1 VTQPPETG
9 PAPAGAEESS
19 PVTPP
24 AAASDAEAPEAAA
37 PEAPV
42 ATPDAAPQAAPDAA
56 PQVAPEVA
64 AATVAAP
71 PATAAPTPAVF
82 GNASGRSRR
91 GEARTYDFRRPTK
104 LSREHVRVLQIA
116 QEAFARQAT
125 TILTTFLRAGARL
138 ELVGIE
144 QFSYDDYLA
153 TLPNPVF
160 ITTFTLE
167 PLAGKG
173 LLAYPLDM
181 AMAIVDHM
189 LGGSGRAEQPNR
201 PMTAMESAITNH
213 LLSRLLDEF
222 AASFATITEI
232 QPALNGFEYNPQL
245 AQAASGSDTVM
256 VATFGM
262 SVGSREGEA
271 TLVLPFSSFATALNN
286 AASPQLSETALAKR
300 KRAAEALTARL
311 NLVPVDVSV
320 RFAPLTVSSADLL
333 SLAVGDVLLLRHPP
347 DSPLEVTTNDVTFA
361 YAIASNHRRRLA
373 AAIVPTPYA
382 AAKDSA

>member
-1 VTQPPETG
+1 MTQPPETG
-9 PAPAGAEESS
+9 PAPEAPDPQSAAES
-19 PVTPP
+19 PTEAPVETAAAERAAPTAPAPP
-24 AAASDAEAPEAAA
+24 AAA
-37 PEAPV
+37 
-42 ATPDAAPQAAPDAA
+42 APQA
-56 PQVAPEVA
+56 Q
-64 AATVAAP
+64 
-71 PATAAPTPAVF
+71 APTVTPVVPPSV
-82 GNASGRSRR
+82 SGRARR

-104 LSREHVRVLQIA
+104 LSRDHVRVLQVA

-138 ELVGIE
+138 ELMGIE
-144 QFSYDDYLA
+144 QFSYDDYLV

-160 ITTFTLE
+160 LTTFTLE

-189 LGGSGRAEQPNR
+189 LGGSGNAEQPNR
-201 PMTAMESAITNH
+201 PMTAMESAITTH
-213 LLSRLLDEF
+213 LLGRLLDEF
-222 AASFATITEI
+222 AQSFATITEI

-245 AQAASGSDTVM
+245 AQAAAGSDTVM
-256 VATFGM
+256 VATFSM
-262 SVGSREGEA
+262 AVGTREGEA
-271 TLVLPFSSFATALNN
+271 TLVLPFSSFASALNN

-347 DSPLEVTTNDVTFA
+347 DAPLEVTTNDVTFA

-373 AAIVPTPYA
+373 ASIVPTQYA
-382 AAKDSA
+382 AAKDTA

>member
-1 VTQPPETG
+1 MTWNVTQPETG
-9 PAPAGAEESS
+9 PAPSEPDVQSPSES
-19 PVTPP
+19 PVPP
-24 AAASDAEAPEAAA
+24 AESAAVAP
-37 PEAPV
+37 P
-42 ATPDAAPQAAPDAA
+42 AAPQAAAAA
-56 PQVAPEVA
+56 PPPPAVPPAPAATPVSYPASAA
-64 AATVAAP
+64 AAT
-71 PATAAPTPAVF
+71 
-82 GNASGRSRR
+82 SGRSRR

-144 QFSYDDYLA
+144 QSSYDDYIV
-153 TLPNPVF
+153 TLPNPVY
-160 ITTFTLE
+160 ISTFSLE
-167 PLAGKG
+167 PMAGKG
-173 LLAYPLDM
+173 MLAYPLDI

-189 LGGSGRAEQPNR
+189 LGGSGNADQPSR
-201 PMTAMESAITNH
+201 PMTAMETTITNH
-213 LLSRLLDEF
+213 LLDRLLDEF
-222 AASFATITEI
+222 AVSFATITEI
-232 QPALNGFEYNPQL
+232 QPALLGHEYNPQL
-245 AQAASGSDTVM
+245 AQAAAGSDTVM
-256 VATFGM
+256 VASFTM

-271 TLVLPFSSFATALNN
+271 TLVLPFSSFAQALNN
-286 AASPQLSETALAKR
+286 AASPQLSDTALAKR

-347 DSPLEVTTNDVTFA
+347 DAPLEVTTNDVTFA

-373 AAIVPTPYA
+373 AAIVPTPHA
-382 AAKDSA
+382 AVKDSA

>member
-1 VTQPPETG
+1 MTQPPESE
-9 PAPAGAEESS
+9 PALAGAEDSS
-19 PVTPP
+19 P
-24 AAASDAEAPEAAA
+24 
-37 PEAPV
+37 
-42 ATPDAAPQAAPDAA
+42 
-56 PQVAPEVA
+56 
-64 AATVAAP
+64 AAP
-71 PATAAPTPAVF
+71 PVAAEAAPSGVPAPPVPVAF
-82 GNASGRSRR
+82 ATHAGRSRR
-91 GEARTYDFRRPTK
+91 GEPRTYDFRRPTK

-138 ELVGIE
+138 ELRGIE

-160 ITTFTLE
+160 LTTFTLE

-201 PMTAMESAITNH
+201 PMTAMESTITTH

-222 AASFATITEI
+222 ATSFATITEI
-232 QPALNGFEYNPQL
+232 QPALNGYEYNPQL

-256 VATFGM
+256 VARFEM

-271 TLVLPFSSFATALNN
+271 TLVLPFSSFASALNN

-300 KRAAEALTARL
+300 RRAAEAVTARL

-382 AAKDSA
+382 AAKDTA

>member
-1 VTQPPETG
+1 MRWNVTTPETG
-9 PAPAGAEESS
+9 PAPSEPDVESPSES
-19 PVTPP
+19 PDRP
-24 AAASDAEAPEAAA
+24 
-37 PEAPV
+37 
-42 ATPDAAPQAAPDAA
+42 
-56 PQVAPEVA
+56 
-64 AATVAAP
+64 
-71 PATAAPTPAVF
+71 TAAPAPAAPAPA
-82 GNASGRSRR
+82 ASAPAPAAPVPAAFAPAAGRRR
-91 GEARTYDFRRPTK
+91 GEPRTYDFRRPTK

-138 ELVGIE
+138 ELIGIE
-144 QFSYDDYLA
+144 QFSYDDYVV

-160 ITTFTLE
+160 ISTFSLE
-167 PLAGKG
+167 PMAGKG
-173 LLAYPLDM
+173 MLAYPLDI

-189 LGGSGRAEQPNR
+189 LGGSGRADQPSR
-201 PMTAMESAITNH
+201 PMTAMETTITNH
-213 LLSRLLDEF
+213 LLDRLLDEF
-222 AASFATITEI
+222 AVSFASITEI
-232 QPALNGFEYNPQL
+232 QPALLGHEYNPQL
-245 AQAASGSDTVM
+245 AQAAAGSDTVM
-256 VATFGM
+256 VASYTM

-271 TLVLPFSSFATALNN
+271 TLVLPFSSFAQALNN

-300 KRAAEALTARL
+300 RRATEALTARL

-347 DSPLEVTTNDVTFA
+347 DAPLEVTTNDVTFA

-382 AAKDSA
+382 AAKDTA

>member
-1 VTQPPETG
+1 MSGNVTQPPETE
-9 PAPAGAEESS
+9 PAPAGEGSQS
-19 PVTPP
+19 PEDP
-24 AAASDAEAPEAAA
+24 AAEQ
-37 PEAPV
+37 
-42 ATPDAAPQAAPDAA
+42 AAPQAE
-56 PQVAPEVA
+56 Q
-64 AATVAAP
+64 AP
-71 PATAAPTPAVF
+71 PARAAAPAAPAATPASATHAV
-82 GNASGRSRR
+82 GRSRR
-91 GEARTYDFRRPTK
+91 GEPRTYDFRRPTK

-116 QEAFARQAT
+116 QESFARQAT

-189 LGGSGRAEQPNR
+189 LGGSGKAEQPNR

-222 AASFATITEI
+222 ATSFATITEL

-271 TLVLPFSSFATALNN
+271 TLVLPFSSFASALNN

-300 KRAAEALTARL
+300 RRAAEALTARL

-320 RFAPLTVSSADLL
+320 RFAPLSVSSADLL
-333 SLAVGDVLLLRHPP
+333 SLAVGDVLLLRHAP

-382 AAKDSA
+382 AAKDTA

>member
-1 VTQPPETG
+1 MRWNVTQPETG
-9 PAPAGAEESS
+9 PAPSEAGSQS
-19 PVTPP
+19 PAASP
-24 AAASDAEAPEAAA
+24 AAAAA
-37 PEAPV
+37 P
-42 ATPDAAPQAAPDAA
+42 
-56 PQVAPEVA
+56 
-64 AATVAAP
+64 AP
-71 PATAAPTPAVF
+71 PAPAPAPS
-82 GNASGRSRR
+82 SGGTGTRSRR
-91 GEARTYDFRRPTK
+91 GEPRTYDFRRPTK

-144 QFSYDDYLA
+144 QFAYDDYLA

-173 LLAYPLDM
+173 LIAYPLDM

-201 PMTAMESAITNH
+201 PMTAMESSISTH
-213 LLSRLLDEF
+213 LLGRLLDEF
-222 AASFATITEI
+222 AASFASITEI

-256 VATFGM
+256 VASFSM
-262 SVGSREGEA
+262 AVGAREGEA
-271 TLVLPFSSFATALNN
+271 TLVLPFSSFAQALNN

-347 DSPLEVTTNDVTFA
+347 DAPLEVTTNDVTFA

-382 AAKDSA
+382 AAKDTA

>member
-1 VTQPPETG
+1 MRWNVTQPETG
-9 PAPAGAEESS
+9 PAPSEAGSQS
-19 PVTPP
+19 PAASP
-24 AAASDAEAPEAAA
+24 AAAAA
-37 PEAPV
+37 P
-42 ATPDAAPQAAPDAA
+42 
-56 PQVAPEVA
+56 
-64 AATVAAP
+64 AP
-71 PATAAPTPAVF
+71 PAPAPAPS
-82 GNASGRSRR
+82 SGGTGTRSRR
-91 GEARTYDFRRPTK
+91 GEPRTYDFRRPTK

-144 QFSYDDYLA
+144 QFAYDDYLA

-201 PMTAMESAITNH
+201 PMTAMESSISTH
-213 LLSRLLDEF
+213 LLGRLLDEF
-222 AASFATITEI
+222 AASFASITEI

-256 VATFGM
+256 VASFSM
-262 SVGSREGEA
+262 AVGAREGEA
-271 TLVLPFSSFATALNN
+271 TLVLPFSSFAQALNN

-347 DSPLEVTTNDVTFA
+347 DAPLEVTTNDVTFA

-382 AAKDSA
+382 AAKDTA

>member
-1 VTQPPETG
+1 MSALVTQPEPG
-9 PAPAGAEESS
+9 P
-19 PVTPP
+19 
-24 AAASDAEAPEAAA
+24 APEAAA
-37 PEAPV
+37 PESPAESPAP
-42 ATPDAAPQAAPDAA
+42 PAAESPAPDAA
-56 PQVAPEVA
+56 PAPSAPSGTPQVPTSAPVA
-64 AATVAAP
+64 STSG
-71 PATAAPTPAVF
+71 TGS
-82 GNASGRSRR
+82 GNRSRR

-104 LSREHVRVLQIA
+104 LSRDHVRVLQVA

-160 ITTFTLE
+160 ISTFTLE

-173 LLAYPLDM
+173 LLAYPLDI
-181 AMAIVDHM
+181 AMATVDHM

-201 PMTAMESAITNH
+201 PMTAMETAITNH

-222 AASFATITEI
+222 AASFAPITEI

-256 VATFGM
+256 VATFSMG
-262 SVGSREGEA
+262 VGTREGEA
-271 TLVLPFSSFATALNN
+271 TLVLPFSSFAQALNN

-347 DSPLEVTTNDVTFA
+347 DAPLEVTTNDVTFA

-382 AAKDSA
+382 AAKDTA

>member
-1 VTQPPETG
+1 MTQPPETG

-24 AAASDAEAPEAAA
+24 AAAPDAAAPEAAA
-37 PEAPV
+37 PEA
-42 ATPDAAPQAAPDAA
+42 ARRPQAAPAAA
-56 PQVAPEVA
+56 PQVAA
-64 AATVAAP
+64 ARSP
-71 PATAAPTPAVF
+71 PRRPPQPPTPAVCA
-82 GNASGRSRR
+82 NASGRSRR
-91 GEARTYDFRRPTK
+91 GEPRTYDFRRPTK

-232 QPALNGFEYNPQL
+232 QPALQRVRVQP
-245 AQAASGSDTVM
+245 AARPGRLR
-256 VATFGM
+256 
-262 SVGSREGEA
+262 VGHGHGGHVRACRS
-271 TLVLPFSSFATALNN
+271 
-286 AASPQLSETALAKR
+286 AAARARPPWCCRSPRS
-300 KRAAEALTARL
+300 
-311 NLVPVDVSV
+311 
-320 RFAPLTVSSADLL
+320 
-333 SLAVGDVLLLRHPP
+333 
-347 DSPLEVTTNDVTFA
+347 
-361 YAIASNHRRRLA
+361 RRR
-373 AAIVPTPYA
+373 
-382 AAKDSA
+382 

>member
-1 VTQPPETG
+1 MRWNVTTPETG
-9 PAPAGAEESS
+9 PAPSEPDVQSPSES
-19 PVTPP
+19 PVP
-24 AAASDAEAPEAAA
+24 ADAA
-37 PEAPV
+37 PAPV
-42 ATPDAAPQAAPDAA
+42 ATPAAPSTAPAAAAPA
-56 PQVAPEVA
+56 PA
-64 AATVAAP
+64 
-71 PATAAPTPAVF
+71 
-82 GNASGRSRR
+82 GRSRR
-91 GEARTYDFRRPTK
+91 GEPRTYDFRRPTK

-144 QFSYDDYLA
+144 QFSYDDYVV

-160 ITTFTLE
+160 ISTFSLE
-167 PLAGKG
+167 PMAGKG
-173 LLAYPLDM
+173 MLAYPLDI

-189 LGGSGRAEQPNR
+189 LGGSGNASQPSR
-201 PMTAMESAITNH
+201 PMTAMETTITNH
-213 LLSRLLDEF
+213 LLDRLLDEF
-222 AASFATITEI
+222 AATFAPITEI
-232 QPALNGFEYNPQL
+232 QPALLGHEYNPLL
-245 AQAASGSDTVM
+245 AQAAAGSDTVM
-256 VATFGM
+256 VASFTM
-262 SVGSREGEA
+262 AVGSREGEA
-271 TLVLPFSSFATALNN
+271 TLVLPFSSFAQALNN

-347 DSPLEVTTNDVTFA
+347 DAPLEVTTNDVTFA

-382 AAKDSA
+382 AAKDTA

>member
-1 VTQPPETG
+1 MRWNVTTPETG
-9 PAPAGAEESS
+9 PAPGEPAVESPTES
-19 PVTPP
+19 PDQP
-24 AAASDAEAPEAAA
+24 AAGSAPAA
-37 PEAPV
+37 PAPAAPAPAVPAPAPAPSAGLSAPV
-42 ATPDAAPQAAPDAA
+42 
-56 PQVAPEVA
+56 
-64 AATVAAP
+64 
-71 PATAAPTPAVF
+71 
-82 GNASGRSRR
+82 GRRR
-91 GEARTYDFRRPTK
+91 GEPRTYDFRRPTK

-144 QFSYDDYLA
+144 QSSYDDYVV

-160 ITTFTLE
+160 ISTFSLE
-167 PLAGKG
+167 PMAGKG
-173 LLAYPLDM
+173 MIAYPLDI

-189 LGGSGRAEQPNR
+189 LGGSGRADQPSR
-201 PMTAMESAITNH
+201 PMTAMETTITNH
-213 LLSRLLDEF
+213 LLDRLLDEF
-222 AASFATITEI
+222 AGSFATITDI
-232 QPALNGFEYNPQL
+232 QPALLGHEYNPQL
-245 AQAASGSDTVM
+245 AQAAAGSDTVM
-256 VATFGM
+256 VASYTM

-271 TLVLPFSSFATALNN
+271 TLVLPFSSFAQALNN

-300 KRAAEALTARL
+300 RRATEALTARL

-347 DSPLEVTTNDVTFA
+347 DAPLEVTTNDVTFA